1 MGVNVIPAPSA
12 GKIAF
17 KTSLTSGTSWTVPTG
32 VTSVNVLCV
41 AGGGGGGGSSISNN
55 GTSGGAGGTTS
66 FTGATSASGGN
77 GGLNFNRGSY
87 ANNPA
92 QEITGT
98 SGLNNTGYAGKAGF
112 QTGTGDQAQMPWAL
126 ASNGTDGG
134 QVYSIVSTTPGAS
147 IDYAIGAGGTA
158 GSKGSTGANGGAGG
172 SGRIDLEW
180 FA

>member
-1 MGVNVIPAPSA
+1 MGVNVVPAPSA

-41 AGGGGGGGSSISNN
+41 AGGGGGGASSVSSN
-55 GTSGGAGGTTS
+55 GTAGGSGGTTS
-66 FTGATSASGGN
+66 FTGATSATGGSGG
-77 GGLNFNRGSY
+77 LAYSRGAYTNSSKY
-87 ANNPA
+87 S
-92 QEITGT
+92 ITGT
-98 SGLNNTGYAGKAGF
+98 SGVNNTGIAGLAAF
-112 QTGTGDQAQMPWAL
+112 ETGTEGQGNMPWAL
-126 ASNGTDGG
+126 ASSGTDGR

-147 IDYAIGAGGTA
+147 IAYAIGAGGTA
-158 GSKGSTGANGGAGG
+158 GSKGTTGADGGAGG